1 MALGLCLLA
10 VGFAPYQ
17 LSPML
22 KAQQHHI
29 RRQPQHVLPPAAAV
43 PAMVAP
49 AASRTVVV
57 TDMDETLIAS
67 KSTGYVIKFLMYHK
81 AFLRLAVAL
90 PCALF
95 LIPLS
100 KVSRSLAVRIM
111 YWLAFRGIRVDRAQQ
126 IAADV
131 LPERYVVD
139 LQDPAASA
147 VLAADDA
154 VVITASPTFMAR
166 PWLQKYLDVPAANVY
181 GAELVERNGRFT
193 GATTSLPIGEAK
205 VDIFK
210 ASCAVEPGVTSI
222 GYGDHPTDV
231 PFLEACDS
239 GVLVEQMDEY
249 PPSVTYVAPS
259 HFDSATL
266 IGK

>member
-1 MALGLCLLA
+1 
-10 VGFAPYQ
+10 
-17 LSPML
+17 
-22 KAQQHHI
+22 
-29 RRQPQHVLPPAAAV
+29 
-43 PAMVAP
+43 MVAP
-49 AASRTVVV
+49 ASKTVVV

-67 KSTGYVIKFLMYHK
+67 KSTGYVIKFLVYHK

-111 YWLAFRGIRVDRAQQ
+111 YWLAFRGMRVDRAKQ
-126 IAADV
+126 IAADL
-131 LPERYVVD
+131 LPELYVTD

-166 PWLQKYLDVPAANVY
+166 PWLKKYLDVPAANVY
-181 GAELVERNGRFT
+181 GAELSERNGRFT
-193 GATTSLPIGEAK
+193 GMTGTLPIGETK
-205 VDIFK
+205 VDILK
-210 ASCAVEPGVTSI
+210 SSCAVEPGVTSV

-239 GVLVEQMDEY
+239 GVLVEEMKEY
-249 PPSVTYVAPS
+249 PSGVTFAEPSP
-259 HFDSATL
+259 FDASGLLA
-266 IGK
+266 K